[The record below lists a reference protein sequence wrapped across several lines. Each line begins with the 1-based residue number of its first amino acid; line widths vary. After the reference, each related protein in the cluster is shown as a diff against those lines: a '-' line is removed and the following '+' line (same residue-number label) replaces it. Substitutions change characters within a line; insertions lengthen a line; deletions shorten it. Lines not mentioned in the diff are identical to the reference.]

1 MIRAYHTQDSID
13 NCERGH
19 NTGIIKTLGASR
31 FVHIRVWYHHI

>member
-19 NTGIIKTLGASR
+19 NTGIIKTLGGHLHS
-31 FVHIRVWYHHI
+31 FTFECDIIT